1 MDPKELL
8 TKAHQAY
15 RVKDFETAES
25 ILLRYLKSSPE
36 DSDAYLLLG
45 SILTGDRR
53 FDDAAEVFRKAIS
66 LDAGNVEAFNNLG
79 VVLRLSGQNDAA
91 IRAFTQA
98 LSLDGSR
105 ADIHYN
111 LGNLYKVIGDPGKA
125 TEHYRAAI
133 AADPGVSMA
142 YNNLGNLFLGQGDVG
157 AAVEVFRDGLQVDPN
172 HPSLHYNLGV
182 AYQFQEMPE
191 QAISAYEQALRSRP
205 GWPAALNNLGVLYQK
220 TNHLQEA
227 MRAFS
232 EAVKTQ
238 PDDATALNNLGT
250 VKALLGDVDGAV
262 DDFQRSLRVTP
273 EYERPAENL
282 AQLLQAHP
290 EVENASRIL
299 DSLAARYRRNQIVQR
314 ARAENALGREDY
326 QTAEDALEVLVDR
339 DSKDRYALRM
349 LGVLAFRRG
358 DSGRAKEFF
367 GRLEALHPPDRI
379 YRKDVARI
387 QLEAG
392 KHTEA
397 LATIDDYLRREPE
410 DLDGLVCRADILME
424 QERHQEAL
432 DFLGK
437 LTERFPESTRI
448 LSRIARVH
456 RRMGDREQAL
466 DAADRLISLQ
476 GNRGNA
482 ADLTS
487 LNESLRMYEEAVEAF
502 EDDHSEV
509 WKRNLERLA
518 ELVRTASEVPAEEAA
533 EALTP
538 DESPEIDED
547 SIPIL
552 DLAPMEFEID
562 DALEIEAE
570 DLEDDMMWEGEE
582 EPDSILRQA
591 ESLGGGY
598 GSGTVPPA
606 APAAPPPQAGRPPAS
621 EAAFGPAATEPAAS
635 ARPEPATS
643 EPASGPASGSE
654 PGPPEP
660 SQPSP
665 SPEPERPGRQPAARD
680 PWTGP
685 PEAPPPF
692 PHYPALQPTAPQPA
706 LTGSISIVSGPPWP
720 AAVARKPP
728 EARPRGDA
736 PWSESAEPPSPPGSA
751 VSGVYPATVAWP
763 YEATIEETPDETAE
777 EPTDEETLP
786 TEEPELALEEEFEVP
801 EEFGIVPDDEGILAE
816 EEPPPDAL
824 PGGFPGDNGNNDGDN
839 ISKAALFDYLLDL
852 SNALP
857 GDSRKAFAESDLP
870 LKIATIRA
878 RLLGASGLRGQIERS
893 GFGAASGAPVAV
905 TPTRIADTFSYLSQI
920 SGFLPKS
927 TIGSALQQRIQR
939 ISDKLSRFRERE

>member
-25 ILLRYLKSSPE
+25 ILSRYLESSPE

-45 SILTGDRR
+45 SILAGDKRY
-53 FDDAAEVFRKAIS
+53 DEAAEVFRKAIS
-66 LDAGNVEAFNNLG
+66 FDAGNVEAFNNLG

-111 LGNLYKVIGDPGKA
+111 LGNLYKVSGEQGKA
-125 TEHYRAAI
+125 TEHYRAAV

-182 AYQFQEMPE
+182 AYQLQEMPE

-262 DDFQRSLRVTP
+262 EGFQKSLRVTP

-299 DSLAARYRRNQIVQR
+299 DSLAVRYRRNQVVQR

-326 QTAEDALEVLVDR
+326 PTAEDALEVLVDR

-349 LGVLAFRRG
+349 LGVLAYRRG
-358 DSGRAKEFF
+358 DTGRAKKFF
-367 GRLEALHPPDRI
+367 GRLEALHPPDRS

-392 KHTEA
+392 KHADA
-397 LATIDDYLRREPE
+397 LATIEDYLRSEPE

-424 QERHQEAL
+424 QEHHQEAL

-437 LTERFPESTRI
+437 LSERFPESTRV

-456 RRMGDREQAL
+456 RRMGDREEAL

-476 GNRGNA
+476 GHRGNA

-487 LNESLRMYEEAVEAF
+487 LNESLRLYEEAVEAF

-518 ELVRTASEVPAEEAA
+518 ELVQTASEVPAEEAA

-552 DLAPMEFEID
+552 DLGPVEFAID

-570 DLEDDMMWEGEE
+570 DLEDDIMWEGEQ

-598 GSGTVPPA
+598 GSGTAPPA
-606 APAAPPPQAGRPPAS
+606 APAAPAAPAGLSPEAAWAPAAPPPEAGRPPAPEPS
-621 EAAFGPAATEPAAS
+621 FGPESAAAS
-635 ARPEPATS
+635 GAPKPQAPPPPAP
-643 EPASGPASGSE
+643 PASE
-654 PGPPEP
+654 PGPGPGPGPEP
-660 SQPSP
+660 G
-665 SPEPERPGRQPAARD
+665 PEAPGRQSARGE
-680 PWTGP
+680 PWTGV

-692 PHYPALQPTAPQPA
+692 PGYPALQPVAPQPA

-720 AAVARKPP
+720 AAPPKKPSEVRQPGDLSGSGAREAATPP
-728 EARPRGDA
+728 VNVFS
-736 PWSESAEPPSPPGSA
+736 WPS
-751 VSGVYPATVAWP
+751 
-763 YEATIEETPDETAE
+763 EETVDESVE
-777 EPTDEETLP
+777 D
-786 TEEPELALEEEFEVP
+786 
-801 EEFGIVPDDEGILAE
+801 
-816 EEPPPDAL
+816 
-824 PGGFPGDNGNNDGDN
+824 
-839 ISKAALFDYLLDL
+839 
-852 SNALP
+852 
-857 GDSRKAFAESDLP
+857 
-870 LKIATIRA
+870 TI
-878 RLLGASGLRGQIERS
+878 
-893 GFGAASGAPVAV
+893 
-905 TPTRIADTFSYLSQI
+905 D
-920 SGFLPKS
+920 
-927 TIGSALQQRIQR
+927 
-939 ISDKLSRFRERE
+939 

>member
-25 ILLRYLKSSPE
+25 ILSSYLESSPE
-36 DSDAYLLLG
+36 DSDAYILLG
-45 SILTGDRR
+45 SIRTGDKR
-53 FDDAAEVFRKAIS
+53 FDDAAEAFRKAIS
-66 LDAGNVEAFNNLG
+66 LDGGNVEAFNNLG
-79 VVLRLSGQNDAA
+79 VVLRQSGQNDQA

-111 LGNLYKVIGDPGKA
+111 LGNLYKVIGDHGKA

-142 YNNLGNLFLGQGDVG
+142 YNNLGNLLLGQGDVG
-157 AAVEVFRDGLQVDPN
+157 AAVDVFRDGLQVDPN

-191 QAISAYEQALRSRP
+191 QAISAYEQALKSRP

-262 DDFQRSLRVTP
+262 ADFQRSLRVTP
-273 EYERPAENL
+273 EYERPGENL

-290 EVENASRIL
+290 ELENASRIL
-299 DSLAARYRRNQIVQR
+299 DSLATRYRRNQIVQR
-314 ARAENALGREDY
+314 ARAEDALGRGDY
-326 QTAEDALEVLVDR
+326 PAAEDALEVLVDR

-358 DSGRAKEFF
+358 DAGRAKEFF
-367 GRLEALHPPDRI
+367 GRLEALHPPDLS
-379 YRKDVARI
+379 YRKDVARM

-392 KHTEA
+392 KHVEA

-424 QERHQEAL
+424 QDRHQEAL
-432 DFLGK
+432 DFLEEI
-437 LTERFPESTRI
+437 TDRFPESTRI

-456 RRMGDREQAL
+456 RRMGDREEAL

-476 GNRGNA
+476 GHRGNA

-518 ELVRTASEVPAEEAA
+518 ELVQTASEVPAEEAA
-533 EALTP
+533 ESLTP
-538 DESPEIDED
+538 DESPEIDEE

-582 EPDSILRQA
+582 EPDSILQQA
-591 ESLGGGY
+591 EGLGGGY
-598 GSGTVPPA
+598 GSGAAPPAASAPPA
-606 APAAPPPQAGRPPAS
+606 APEPTPGREPTATPAAPEPPELLPS
-621 EAAFGPAATEPAAS
+621 EPVSPEPAAS
-635 ARPEPATS
+635 EAPR
-643 EPASGPASGSE
+643 
-654 PGPPEP
+654 
-660 SQPSP
+660 
-665 SPEPERPGRQPAARD
+665 SPEPRRAS
-680 PWTGP
+680 

-692 PHYPALQPTAPQPA
+692 PDYPMPQPVAPQPA

-720 AAVARKPP
+720 AASWPP
-728 EARPRGDA
+728 
-736 PWSESAEPPSPPGSA
+736 PPQGER
-751 VSGVYPATVAWP
+751 VSWP
-763 YEATIEETPDETAE
+763 YEAPAE
-777 EPTDEETLP
+777 EEPGPEPELEPEEELGPELDLEPEEEPEPTETSEP

-801 EEFGIVPDDEGILAE
+801 EDFGIVPDDEGLLSE
-816 EEPPPDAL
+816 EEPPGDSVPEDFTDDIAGADS
-824 PGGFPGDNGNNDGDN
+824 PGPGTNDGDN

-857 GDSRKAFAESDLP
+857 GDSQKAFAESDLP

-878 RLLGASGLRGQIERS
+878 RLLGSAGLRGQIERS
-893 GFGAASGAPVAV
+893 GFRAPTGMPVAV
-905 TPTRIADTFSYLSQI
+905 TPTRIADTFSYLGQI

-927 TIGSALQQRIQR
+927 AIGSALQQRIQR
-939 ISDKLSRFRERE
+939 ISDKLSRFREKE